1 MRNYMRYTIVTQNG
15 RPVIRAVPV
24 PRRIEESSLPTTTA
38 QDQAEEQTT
47 EATAPRLRR
56 IRRFRILDIR

>member
-24 PRRIEESSLPTTTA
+24 PRRIEESSLPTTA